1 MVRRIHALRSMV
13 PRSTVL
19 NSTVLKNI
27 ALRNARLS
35 CVAVLLAGACS
46 GGEKAG
52 SAKAS
57 TDSATSTK
65 STQGNTSAAT
75 GQTATETIHSA
86 RVVILG
92 TSLTAGLGLDPSEAY
107 PALLQ
112 QLADSAKFHITIV
125 NAGLSGETSAGALR
139 RSTWVLDQPAAAVVL
154 EVGANDGLRG
164 VNPDST
170 QANIEALVD
179 VIRNKY
185 PSARVVLV
193 QMEAPP
199 NFGRDYTTRFHDAY
213 AGVAKA
219 KKIELLPFL
228 LDSVAGI
235 ATLNQSD
242 GIHPNKNG
250 SKIVA
255 RNLFRALT
263 PLFVALSSGSPAPS
277 N

>member
-1 MVRRIHALRSMV
+1 MRIE
-13 PRSTVL
+13 
-19 NSTVLKNI
+19 KKGI
-27 ALRNARLS
+27 ALKALLLL
-35 CVAVLLAGACS
+35 VLVGACS
-46 GGEKAG
+46 RGEQ
-52 SAKAS
+52 KAS
-57 TDSATSTK
+57 ASSE
-65 STQGNTSAAT
+65 STQSNTGAAT
-75 GQTATETIHSA
+75 GQTATAAAHSA

-92 TSLTAGLGLDPSEAY
+92 TSLTAGLGLDPSEAF

-112 QLADSAKFHITIV
+112 QLADSAKFNVTIV

-179 VIRNKY
+179 VIHNKY
-185 PSARVVLV
+185 PAARVVLV

-199 NFGRDYTTRFHDAY
+199 NFGRDYTTRFHNVY

-235 ATLNQSD
+235 AALNQGD

-255 RNLFRALT
+255 RNLFRSLT
-263 PLFVALSSGSPAPS
+263 PLFVAISSGSPAPT

>member
-1 MVRRIHALRSMV
+1 MREYLKLG
-13 PRSTVL
+13 STL
-19 NSTVLKNI
+19 LI
-27 ALRNARLS
+27 
-35 CVAVLLAGACS
+35 LLAGACTS
-46 GGEKAG
+46 GEKAS
-52 SAKAS
+52 SAKPS
-57 TDSATSTK
+57 TDSSATTK
-65 STQGNTSAAT
+65 STQGSTSTAT
-75 GQTATETIHSA
+75 GQTATGSIPSSAPTTVPA

-92 TSLTAGLGLDPSEAY
+92 TSLTAGLGLDPSDAY

-112 QLADSAKFHITIV
+112 TMADSAKFNVTIV

-179 VIRNKY
+179 VIHNKS
-185 PSARVVLV
+185 PTTRVVLV

-199 NFGRDYTTRFHDAY
+199 NFGGDYTTRFHKAY
-213 AGVAKA
+213 AAA
-219 KKIELLPFL
+219 ARNKKITLLPFL

-235 ATLNQSD
+235 ATLNQAD
-242 GIHPNKNG
+242 GIHPNKTG
-250 SKIVA
+250 ARIVA

-263 PLFVALSSGSPAPS
+263 PLFTSLSAGSPAPT